1 MEKQHNESLKIEPTA
16 SASAFAAV
24 AVAGVVVLYLLF
36 RFLVLCNPCIYI
48 MLAGNVKTKS
58 VSALS
63 IASE

>member
-1 MEKQHNESLKIEPTA
+1 MEKQHNESLEIEPIA
-16 SASAFAAV
+16 SAASVSV
-24 AVAGVVVLYLLF
+24 AVACVVVLYLLF
-36 RFLVLCNPCIYI
+36 RFLDLCNACIFI

>member
-16 SASAFAAV
+16 SASA
-24 AVAGVVVLYLLF
+24 VAGVVVLYLLF
-36 RFLVLCNPCIYI
+36 RFLVLCNACIYI